1 MVHAGYAR
9 YREDL
14 LRAGVELYEMNKK
27 LTRAQRKHMKGES
40 GSSRASLHAKTFV
53 LDREKVFIGSLNLD
67 PRSFYENTEIGL
79 VLEQRELA
87 TRMAEGFDEDIHKTV
102 FRLELVAD
110 EDGDEQL
117 LWHGIEAGEPVT
129 YDVDPYTSVW
139 RRLGV
144 WFMGLLPIES
154 QL

>member
-1 MVHAGYAR
+1 
-9 YREDL
+9 
-14 LRAGVELYEMNKK
+14 
-27 LTRAQRKHMKGES
+27 
-40 GSSRASLHAKTFV
+40 
-53 LDREKVFIGSLNLD
+53 
-67 PRSFYENTEIGL
+67 

-87 TRMAEGFDEDIHKTV
+87 TNMAEGFDEDIHKTV
-102 FRLELVAD
+102 FRLELAVD
-110 EDGDEQL
+110 EGGSEQL
-117 LWHGIEAGEPVT
+117 LWHGTEDGETVT